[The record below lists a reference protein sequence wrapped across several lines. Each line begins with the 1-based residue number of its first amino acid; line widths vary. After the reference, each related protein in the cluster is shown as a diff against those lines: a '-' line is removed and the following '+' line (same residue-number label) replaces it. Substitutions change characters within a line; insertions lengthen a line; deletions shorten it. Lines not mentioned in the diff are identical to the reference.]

1 LSRLP
6 GWVSSP
12 RFRTVAR
19 GVLLVAML
27 GFAVLAVVR
36 EWGGLTDAL
45 GRLSVPELLLAFVP
59 AVLAMVAAVFVWR
72 TVLADLGARLPVRA
86 AARIFFPSQLGKYL
100 PGSIWSVV
108 TQMEL
113 GRAYKVPPRTS
124 LATGAL
130 AIAVS
135 VGVGLPLAGV
145 TLVFGAPDAV
155 RRYWWALPCVLVIL
169 VCLHPRIVG
178 GALELAL
185 RVLRRPPLPRRP
197 TWRGMATAAG
207 YQVLNWLAMGLHAW
221 FLLIAMGAPAGRALP
236 VAIGGFALAYGL
248 GLLAIPVPAGAGIR
262 DAALVVT
269 FATVVPTSTAL
280 AVALVSRVILTV
292 VDVGLAS
299 TVYAAVHGRRLSR
312 RADRPAGTDPTG
324 DPAAGGEAAGEQ
336 MVSGRPAAE

>member
-6 GWVSSP
+6 AWVRSP
-12 RFRTVAR
+12 RFRTAAR
-19 GVLLVAML
+19 GVLLLAML
-27 GFAVLAVVR
+27 AFAVLAVAR
-36 EWGGLTDAL
+36 EWHGLSAAL
-45 GRLSVPELLLAFVP
+45 RRLSVWELLLAFVP
-59 AVLAMVAAVFVWR
+59 AVGAMVSATFVWR
-72 TVLADLGARLPVRA
+72 SVLADLGARLPIRD

-113 GRAYKVPPRTS
+113 GREYKVPPRTS

-135 VGVGLPLAGV
+135 VGVGLPMAGV
-145 TLVFGAPDAV
+145 LLVFGAPDAV
-155 RRYWWALPCVLVIL
+155 RRYWWALPCVAVIL

-178 GALELAL
+178 WGLDLAL

-207 YQVLNWLAMGLHAW
+207 YQVLNWLCMGLHAW
-221 FLLIAMGAPAGRALP
+221 ILLVAMGAPAGRSLP

-269 FATVVPTSTAL
+269 FTAVVPTSTAL
-280 AVALVSRVILTV
+280 AVALVSRVILTT
-292 VDVGLAS
+292 VDLTLAF
-299 TVYAAVHGRRLSR
+299 TVYAIVHGHRLTRGRSVGEV
-312 RADRPAGTDPTG
+312 AV
-324 DPAAGGEAAGEQ
+324 GEAPVTTDTVPNGAVNGPE
-336 MVSGRPAAE
+336 